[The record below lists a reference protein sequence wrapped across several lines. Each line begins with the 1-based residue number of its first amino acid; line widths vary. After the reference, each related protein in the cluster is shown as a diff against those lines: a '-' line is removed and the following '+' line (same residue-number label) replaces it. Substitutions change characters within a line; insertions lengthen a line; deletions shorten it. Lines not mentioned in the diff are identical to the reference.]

1 MPPFRIHQTRVRPE
15 RILIK
20 LIQGKYI
27 IPAYVAPVPVE
38 VAAAPAPVPK
48 KATTISL
55 KQIKQIVALLQ
66 TSEHKDLSKLLS
78 PEIKELLN
86 MDEDKVDE
94 VEEVEEVEEHEE
106 LDDEDVLIIDV

>member
-94 VEEVEEVEEHEE
+94 VEEVEEHEDEE